1 LVVQLELLGT
11 VEYAEIEL
19 RKRIK
24 SEDVECK
31 FFQNLTI
38 LDANL
43 ETVFFTATGLSDME
57 I

>member
-31 FFQNLTI
+31 FCQNLTI